1 MPVKGWPAQSPL
13 KFCWRK
19 RPSKAQD
26 MEAVPADTCGFS
38 LGFNQ
43 ERAVVVQLPSRGFKT
58 ACSAPGVPNSFILA
72 IWACISSEGAAAFLS
87 AAWAEATSKR
97 EAVIPANITFKVFD
111 FIRILLLWVKIEI
124 RRQKI
129 PIRGGGINKN

>member
-72 IWACISSEGAAAFLS
+72 IWACISSVMAGFLS
-87 AAWAEATSKR
+87 AAWAEARSKSK
-97 EAVIPANITFKVFD
+97 AVSPAKVPFKVFD
-111 FIRILLLWVKIEI
+111 FIRILLLGVEIEI
-124 RRQKI
+124 QR
-129 PIRGGGINKN
+129 